1 MTRSLRRELFPLA
14 AIFALGVGL
23 AAFAYRTGRLLT
35 FDGYYYCELAKGF
48 SQSWPDRFGNHWPF
62 GYPLMGGL
70 VARMGIPAYE
80 ALCLVSLVMF
90 AALLTLAAN
99 ILEKHPF
106 RWAVLTAL
114 AATPILGVQ
123 LFGVLAELPF
133 AAILLGLAASLAHWP
148 RRTALWSAALCAV
161 LSLGIR
167 YAGVITLAI
176 LAGWLISQSKMLR
189 STRRLGEA
197 IAAWVAASAAM
208 SLLLVINVYKSH
220 HASGADRGPMPG
232 FSTFPRQCMD
242 LGWSALSALV
252 SGGLRDRIGV
262 GTPVGK
268 LIGGLVFFALGTL
281 CLWAWVRPSSRYSRP
296 LALTAF
302 GYTIGM
308 AGLRCIGNFDALYNA
323 RTFLPALF
331 PLGLLFAER
340 TMACRASVLVGCALL
355 LASGLI
361 ASVRGISRQIG
372 GDVHAAIA
380 PLRLRLGP
388 GDTVAINDD
397 AFSLAAYIPQMTH
410 RVWFE
415 YWPDE
420 LADRFL
426 VVAAQPRD
434 RAGNNALLSPGWTNL
449 CARLTASGH
458 YKCLVQTSSVIVLEK
473 SR

>member
-1 MTRSLRRELFPLA
+1 MSVSPRRELFSLVV
-14 AIFALGVGL
+14 IFAFGVGL
-23 AAFAYRTGRLLT
+23 AAFTYRTGRILT
-35 FDGYYYCELAKGF
+35 FDGYFYCELAKGF

-80 ALCLVSLVMF
+80 ALCLVSLVML
-90 AALLTLAAN
+90 ATLLILAAG

-106 RWAVLTAL
+106 RWAVIAALTA
-114 AATPILGVQ
+114 APIVGVQ
-123 LFGVLAELPF
+123 LFGVLTELPF
-133 AAILLGLAASLAHWP
+133 AAVLLGLAASLAHWP
-148 RRTALWSAALCAV
+148 KRAALWSAALCAV
-161 LSLGIR
+161 LALGVR
-167 YAGVITLAI
+167 YAGIITLAI
-176 LAGWLISQSKMLR
+176 LAVWLIDQWKMLR
-189 STRRLGEA
+189 STRHLGEA
-197 IAAWVAASAAM
+197 IAACFAASAVM
-208 SLLLVINVYKSH
+208 GLLLAINIYKSH
-220 HASGADRGPMPG
+220 HASGADRGAMPG
-232 FSTFPRQCMD
+232 FFTFPHQCVD

-252 SGGLRDRIGV
+252 AGGLRDRVGV
-262 GTPVGK
+262 DTTGGK
-268 LIGGLVFFALGTL
+268 LIGGVVFFALCAL
-281 CLWAWVRPSSRYSRP
+281 CWRTWLRPRSPFSRP

-302 GYTIGM
+302 GYMTGM
-308 AGLRCIGNFDALYNA
+308 AALSCIGNFDALYNA

-340 TMACRASVLVGCALL
+340 TIACRALLLTGCALL
-355 LASGLI
+355 FAVGI
-361 ASVRGISRQIG
+361 AASVRGISRQIG
-372 GDVHAAIA
+372 GDVHTAVA
-380 PLRLRLGP
+380 PLSLRLDP

-426 VVAAQPRD
+426 VVAAQPHD
-434 RAGNNALLSPGWTNL
+434 RMGNNAILSPGWVNL
-449 CARLTASGH
+449 CARLISSGH